1 MSISPYDQFDPERDL
16 KLERIV
22 DVPVELVWKAW
33 TDPKQIVKWFT
44 PDPWK
49 TIACEIDLR
58 PGGRF
63 YTVMQSPE
71 GEQFPGDGCYL
82 EIVENKKLIWTDA
95 LEPGYRPSEKPF
107 FTGIIL
113 IESLGANKT
122 KYTAIARHRDAA
134 TRDQHET
141 MGFSTGWGT
150 VLDQLVAMIKGER
163 P

>member
-1 MSISPYDQFDPERDL
+1 MKNSHDDDFDPTRDL
-16 KLERIV
+16 MLERIV

-33 TDPKQIVKWFT
+33 TEPAQVVKWFC
-44 PDPWK
+44 PVPWK
-49 TIACEIDLR
+49 TIECTIDLR

-71 GEQFPGDGCYL
+71 GETYPGDGCYL
-82 EIVENKKLIWTDA
+82 EIIENRKLVWTDA

-107 FTGIIL
+107 FTGIIML
-113 IESLGANKT
+113 ESLGANKT
-122 KYTAIARHRDAA
+122 KYTAIARHRDSA

-150 VLDQLVAMIKGER
+150 VLDQLVAMIKGE
-163 P
+163 